1 MRRGCTENPLM
12 SDMVEMFRDLDAD
25 RKEQRGKNL
34 AAAVA
39 ADDGGWMKHS
49 PYHWSRWVAGLKL
62 QYWPSAKKWQYA
74 GKMSHGDPASLA
86 GFIAKRSKGEKS

>member
-1 MRRGCTENPLM
+1 MS
-12 SDMVEMFRDLDAD
+12 SDMVEMFRDMDAH
-25 RKEQRGKNL
+25 RAEQRKINL

-49 PYHWSRWVAGLKL
+49 PYHWSRWVGGLKL

-74 GKMSHGDPASLA
+74 GKMAYGDPVSLA
-86 GFIAKRSKGEKS
+86 GFIAKRSTKEAST